1 MPSHRASRGTVR
13 MPRGQ
18 ADRDP
23 ARGWSVRIRAL
34 LSLGVVLGFGAVGTA
49 AYWTD
54 QATLA
59 GTTFSAGTLDLK
71 LDGNLAGQGGSYTKT
86 SLGITNMI
94 PGESV
99 AVTVAVQNVG
109 SVGFKYTAKAYNT
122 GGLSSGLRWTV
133 VANSTAS
140 NAGTEAAGT
149 RAGSCS
155 GGTTTA
161 SAVTLSTNS
170 GSPTTVI
177 GTARTLAATSGSE
190 DVCIIGALAS
200 SADNSLQGTSATGTF
215 IFDAV
220 QVTP

>member
-1 MPSHRASRGTVR
+1 MARHKASARESR
-13 MPRGQ
+13 RQ
-18 ADRDP
+18 DR
-23 ARGWSVRIRAL
+23 RQKGRTGRIRAA
-34 LSLGVVLGFGAVGTA
+34 LSLGLLFGFGAIGTS

-59 GTTFSAGTLDLK
+59 STTFTSGSLDLK
-71 LDGNLAGQGGSYTKT
+71 LDGNLPGQGGSYTKT
-86 SLGITNMI
+86 SLALGDMI

-109 SVGFKYTAKAYNT
+109 TVGFKYTAKAYNT
-122 GGLSSGLRWTV
+122 GGLASGLRWTV

-140 NAGTEAAGT
+140 NGGTAAAGN

-155 GGTTTA
+155 SGTTTA
-161 SAVTLSTNS
+161 SAVTLSTSS

-177 GTARTLAATSGSE
+177 GTPRTLANSISE
-190 DVCIIGALAS
+190 NVCLIAALAS
-200 SADNSLQGTSATGTF
+200 SADNSLQGQSATGTVV
-215 IFDAV
+215 FDAV